1 MSALDRPPRI
11 ERLMPQDPEPT
22 GTTDGR
28 NIDPSLGILAGEASG
43 LRSTH
48 PERAASIEP
57 DVLAHADAEGEGS
70 PTYHGLPILKSPVW
84 KAWIPTYFFTG
95 GVAGASAVLGA
106 VAQLGGGR
114 ALAPIVTPA
123 RWIAVAGL
131 ATSAGL
137 LIADLGRPARFL
149 YMLRVF
155 RPTSPMN
162 VGTWIVSGTG
172 AFAGAAAM
180 LPLVGARRLANAA
193 ALASGALGLG
203 LATYTGVL
211 VANTAV
217 PAWQHGRRALPLLF
231 PASAI
236 TGAASVLDLMPGLG
250 ARPRRAIRIFG
261 ILGRVAELAAGGL
274 YAHELHA
281 RGEVVGRVLGSGR
294 SGALWRA
301 SELLTL
307 ASLACS
313 IFGGRSRE
321 ARIAGGVLGIAGSLA
336 TRFAVAEAGK
346 ASARDPRATFE
357 PQRREREERE
367 RAARE
372 RAAEERTRIER
383 PRAPAPAFATPARVL

>member
-1 MSALDRPPRI
+1 MSADDRRRI
-11 ERLMPQDPEPT
+11 ERRMPQDPEPT
-22 GTTDGR
+22 GTKDGR
-28 NIDPSLGILAGEASG
+28 NVDLSLGILAGEASG
-43 LRSTH
+43 VSSRR
-48 PERAASIEP
+48 PEEASSVAP
-57 DVLAHADAEGEGS
+57 GVLAHADAEGGS
-70 PTYHGLPILKSPVW
+70 PTYYGLPVLKAPVW
-84 KAWIPTYFFTG
+84 KAWIPAYFFVG
-95 GVAGASAVLGA
+95 GVSGASAALGA

-123 RWIAVAGL
+123 RWITAAGL
-131 ATSAGL
+131 AASAGL
-137 LIADLGRPARFL
+137 LIVDLGRPARFL

-162 VGTWIVSGTG
+162 IGTWIVSGTG
-172 AFAGAAAM
+172 ACAAAAAA
-180 LPLVGARRLANAA
+180 LPLLGARRLANAA
-193 ALASGALGLG
+193 GIAAGALGLG

-231 PASAI
+231 PASGI

-261 ILGRVAELAAGGL
+261 ILGRVAELAAGAL
-274 YAHELHA
+274 YEHELHA
-281 RGEVVGRVLGSGR
+281 RGEVVSRVLSRGR

-301 SELLTL
+301 SELLTF

-313 IFGGRSRE
+313 IFGGRSRR

-336 TRFAVAEAGK
+336 TRFAVAEAGT

-357 PQRREREERE
+357 PQRRERE
-367 RAARE
+367 ARE
-372 RAAEERTRIER
+372 REAEERARIESSSV
-383 PRAPAPAFATPARVL
+383 PAIRVVATVL

>member
-1 MSALDRPPRI
+1 MSAIERPRI

-28 NIDPSLGILAGEASG
+28 NIDLSLGILAGEASG
-43 LRSTH
+43 LVSRH
-48 PERAASIEP
+48 PEEASSVAP
-57 DVLAHADAEGEGS
+57 DVLAHADGEGGS
-70 PTYHGLPILKSPVW
+70 PTYHGLPVLKAPVW
-84 KAWIPTYFFTG
+84 KGWIPAYFFVG

-106 VAQLGGGR
+106 VVQLGGGR

-123 RWIAVAGL
+123 RWIAAAGL

-137 LIADLGRPARFL
+137 LIVDLGRPARFL

-162 VGTWIVSGTG
+162 IGTWIVSGAG
-172 AFAGAAAM
+172 AFAGAAAV

-193 ALASGALGLG
+193 GIAAGALGLG

-231 PASAI
+231 PASGI

-281 RGEVVGRVLGSGR
+281 RGEVVARVLGAGR

-307 ASLACS
+307 GSLACS
-313 IFGGRSRE
+313 IFGGRSRR
-321 ARIAGGVLGIAGSLA
+321 ARIAGGLLGIAGSLA

-357 PQRREREERE
+357 PQRRERE
-367 RAARE
+367 ARE
-372 RAAEERTRIER
+372 RAVVEERARIER
-383 PRAPAPAFATPARVL
+383 PRVPAPAFAVAAPAR